1 MQISSRAAVV
11 AAFGVGPLLLLAGC
25 GGGTSNAG
33 PEATLAR
40 IQPTSFVELP
50 PVTTT
55 TTTSVPVD
63 GAGGGIATGEQ
74 QYTIKGGDTLGGIA
88 SRYGVGLD
96 QLVGY
101 NEFPNGSSQLIL
113 PGDVIKIP
121 PGASTPS
128 EEPAVATDSGATTD
142 PGGTVATGDTT
153 PDEPAETGEDCPTT
167 YTIMSGDNT
176 RIGVAEQFGITFE
189 QMDAANANTPG
200 YASFVV
206 GTQITIPC
214 P

>member
-25 GGGTSNAG
+25 GGSTTNAG
-33 PEATLAR
+33 PDATLAR

-55 TTTSVPVD
+55 TTTSLPID

-74 QYTIKGGDTLGGIA
+74 MYVVQANDGASRIA
-88 SRYGVGLD
+88 SLHGITMD
-96 QLVGY
+96 QLFAY
-101 NEFPNGSSQLIL
+101 NEWPEGRSHVFQVGEQ
-113 PGDVIKIP
+113 VRIP
-121 PGASTPS
+121 PGGEIPGTPVQS
-128 EEPAVATDSGATTD
+128 ADSGT
-142 PGGTVATGDTT
+142 GSTGDTS
-153 PDEPAETGEDCPTT
+153 PPADAGTTTDTAAPAGDGCPTT
-167 YTIMSGDNT
+167 YTIKSGDNT
-176 RIGVAEQFGITFE
+176 RIGVANQFGISYE